1 MLPFDLVIVCRN
13 WGPQPE
19 VPLFSMQVLW
29 SQGLRRVGVRDP
41 VVLLDEVDKMNSD
54 GLRGDPSAALLEVL
68 DPEQNGA
75 FVDTYLGVPFDLSQ
89 VTALFTHSAQPGDHQ
104 SISLSG
110 HYANVNGQL
119 HRPYVLLY

>member
-1 MLPFDLVIVCRN
+1 M
-13 WGPQPE
+13 
-19 VPLFSMQVLW
+19 
-29 SQGLRRVGVRDP
+29 RDP

-89 VTALFTHSAQPGDHQ
+89 VIARGICLQLNPLLHCNTGRLQLPGLTHILSRLTSQ
-104 SISLSG
+104 SVYS
-110 HYANVNGQL
+110 V
-119 HRPYVLLY
+119 